1 VTAWDFAERPHRP
14 TISGTRHVVS
24 AGHYLAAQA
33 GFQILEA
40 GGNAIDAGVAS
51 GIALNVVE
59 GQMCSFAGVAPTMIY
74 LRESGELVTIDGL
87 GTWPAAASCEFFRRR
102 GDDIVPEGILQSV
115 VPGAP
120 DAWLTALER
129 YGTMRFAEVAAAAI
143 RFARDGYP
151 MHPQMSL
158 TVARKRGDFPA
169 GSEAGRIFLPGG
181 RVPAP
186 GEIFVQA
193 DLARTLQFLADVEGA
208 VASRGREA
216 GIDAV
221 RRAFYRGDI
230 AQAIARHQRENGGL
244 LTGKDMAAYRVTIE
258 NPAQTRFHG
267 IDVYS
272 CGAWC
277 QGPLLLQALNLVEG
291 IDLATL
297 GHNSVAYIHTVTEA
311 IKLAAADRE
320 AWYGDPKFVD
330 VPLDALLS
338 PAYATERRA
347 LIRSNR
353 AWPEMPAA
361 GAIAGRER
369 AASIAPRP
377 TPDLTPAQS
386 DLDTSYVCVVD
397 RHGNAFSATPSDGVL
412 RVSPVVPGLG
422 FGASARGIQSRTD
435 PDHPSCI
442 APGKRP
448 RLTPNPAI
456 AIHRGQFVMPF
467 GTPGGDLQTQAML
480 QSLVNHLVF
489 GMEIQRAVEA
499 PRFYSYSFPDSF
511 APHSYFP
518 GKLRLEKP
526 IAAATAAALD
536 ALGHKT
542 EWWPDDEWPRTGINA
557 IRADLASGVLHSAA
571 DHRRT
576 CYAVGW

>member
-1 VTAWDFAERPHRP
+1 VP
-14 TISGTRHVVS
+14 
-24 AGHYLAAQA
+24 QA
-33 GFQILEA
+33 
-40 GGNAIDAGVAS
+40 
-51 GIALNVVE
+51 
-59 GQMCSFAGVAPTMIY
+59 
-74 LRESGELVTIDGL
+74 
-87 GTWPAAASCEFFRRR
+87 
-102 GDDIVPEGILQSV
+102 
-115 VPGAP
+115 
-120 DAWLTALER
+120 
-129 YGTMRFAEVAAAAI
+129 
-143 RFARDGYP
+143 
-151 MHPQMSL
+151 
-158 TVARKRGDFPA
+158 
-169 GSEAGRIFLPGG
+169 
-181 RVPAP
+181 
-186 GEIFVQA
+186 GEIFVQS
-193 DLARTLQFLADVEGA
+193 DLANTLQFLADVEGA
-208 VASRGREA
+208 AGSRGRAA

-221 RRAFYRGDI
+221 RRAFYRGDV
-230 AQAIARHQRENGGL
+230 AQAIARHQRQNGGL
-244 LTGKDMAAYRVTIE
+244 LTAEDMASYRVTVE
-258 NPAQTRFHG
+258 KPVRTRFCG

-291 IDLATL
+291 FDLAAL
-297 GHNSVAYIHTVTEA
+297 GHNSPAYIHAVTEA

-320 AWYGDPKFVD
+320 AWYGDPKFID
-330 VPLDALLS
+330 VPLDILLS
-338 PAYATERRA
+338 AAYAADRRGM
-347 LIRSNR
+347 IRPDR
-353 AWPEMPAA
+353 CWPEMPEA
-361 GAIAGRER
+361 GAIPGRDR
-369 AASIAPRP
+369 SAAKPP
-377 TPDLTPAQS
+377 TTADRVPAQS

-435 PDHPSCI
+435 PAHPACI

-456 AIHRGQFVMPF
+456 AIKEGEFVMPF

-480 QSLVNHLVF
+480 QFLVNLSVF
-489 GMEIQRAVEA
+489 GMEIQRAVEM

-511 APHSYFP
+511 SPHSYFP

-526 IAAATAAALD
+526 IGEATAAALD

-557 IRADLASGVLHSAA
+557 IRADTASGTLHGAA